1 MQLSTK
7 PCVLFLAPHKA
18 VALAQCLN
26 FHPQEVE
33 TGGPDVHGHLHLHKE
48 LQSSLG
54 YVEFYLKAEEGDKKK
69 KLMSL

>member
-1 MQLSTK
+1 MQHSTK
-7 PCVLFLAPHKA
+7 PCVLFLASHKA

-33 TGGPDVHGHLHLHKE
+33 AGGPDIHGHLH

-54 YVEFYLKAEEGDKKK
+54 YVELYLKGEEGEKKK
-69 KLMSL
+69 KLLSL